1 MKTFHR
7 NVFCK
12 HCKTEMGIAVTTV
25 HTRRSKMV
33 AYLYCDLCSF
43 PNQVFWDTNPAPEDP
58 DQLNLF
64 NEEKKEGWLPPPLE
78 SSSRWNR
85 RVSFWKSCQGV
96 KVQTRSLARTFFRH
110 EKPWKHCRRAKQNLD
125 TSRQE
130 AHNSFKGWGRLRS
143 PLLNLWKKKK

>member
-1 MKTFHR
+1 MKTFHK
-7 NVFCK
+7 NVVCK

-64 NEEKKEGWLPPPLE
+64 NEEKKEG
-78 SSSRWNR
+78 
-85 RVSFWKSCQGV
+85 
-96 KVQTRSLARTFFRH
+96 
-110 EKPWKHCRRAKQNLD
+110 
-125 TSRQE
+125 
-130 AHNSFKGWGRLRS
+130 
-143 PLLNLWKKKK
+143 